1 MKYIPLQAA
10 GIIATEIYRGC
21 ECFLQGLRR
30 EEIDQRHPILRE
42 LRERGYLN
50 DVLIYSRDEMLAELK
65 RGGPSVARFGMKR

>member
-1 MKYIPLQAA
+1 M
-10 GIIATEIYRGC
+10 
-21 ECFLQGLRR
+21 QGLRR